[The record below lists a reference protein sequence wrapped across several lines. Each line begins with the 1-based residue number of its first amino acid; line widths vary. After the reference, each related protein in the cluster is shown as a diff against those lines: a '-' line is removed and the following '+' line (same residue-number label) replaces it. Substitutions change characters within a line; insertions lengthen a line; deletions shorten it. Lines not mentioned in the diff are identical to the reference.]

1 MADVADNFVA
11 STTFSASGFYAV
23 SGDQEKNITTAGPNA
38 ASGDFYVRTQSLDFD
53 YVRHAHP
60 GWNPSITLTLS
71 GFTATRNPNHSDLVV
86 LVRASTRVQKV
97 NAAYGTSSFVQ
108 PQKFQINS
116 VSSDPEGN
124 SYGTTVLAANRF
136 GPMGTCITKQQY
148 YERRPWDP
156 TKDVEYNFNIQGCN
170 VAYATSSYGGGF
182 YQWNPY
188 SQARYMNQLANNYN
202 SKWDVLLNPV
212 NGTWDAM
219 VYEIK
224 NIYYTING
232 AYSYTKENAGGVAPV
247 HRVITQIGQDVAYQS
262 MIAVPPTNSEG
273 FANLQPADIIG
284 IPNYDP
290 NLHDYT

>member
-116 VSSDPEGN
+116 VSSDPDGN

-136 GPMGTCITKQQY
+136 GPMGTCLTRQIY

-156 TKDVEYNFNIQGCN
+156 SKDIEYNYNIQGSN
-170 VAYATSSYGGGF
+170 VGYGTSSGSF
-182 YQWNPY
+182 TQWRIYP
-188 SQARYMNQLANNYN
+188 QTQYMNLLANNYN
-202 SKWDVLLNPV
+202 RFADQWLNPV
-212 NGTWDAM
+212 VSWEPRVFEERASCYLM
-219 VYEIK
+219 R
-224 NIYYTING
+224 G
-232 AYSYTKENAGGVAPV
+232 AYSYAKENTGGATPV
-247 HRVITQIGQDVAYQS
+247 HSTITQVGQEIASQNLV
-262 MIAVPPTNSEG
+262 AVPPINSEG
-273 FANLQPADIIG
+273 FTNLQPADIIG